1 MLNSRNY
8 GLDVLRACAIL
19 LVLASHSLFFI
30 IQIFPQSGTVKQIS
44 YFCGFWGVELFFIL
58 SGFLIGKIIRDL
70 ITRDSSHW
78 IISFWIRRW
87 FRTIPC
93 YFLFLGLNVIWFYYL
108 YSALPK
114 SLLSYFIFAQNLG
127 WEHPDFFPEAW
138 SLSVEEY
145 FYLIFPILILLL
157 LKCGLRPV
165 IAYLTGGTIL
175 LLFSTMLRLVYV
187 VIEPSL
193 SWDSGIRKVV
203 IFRFDSLMY
212 GVYLSI
218 FIDRIRRVDQR
229 KSLFFIGLIA
239 LLASMIAYFSL
250 DPDHSFFL
258 KTFQFSITSIG
269 FMLVIPY
276 MLDFRLAER
285 TFVGNFF
292 RKTALWS
299 YSMYLSNFLIY
310 NVIQQLIF
318 SKYFT
323 QNIMYGAVFCIMLLI
338 FSCYLVSSV
347 IYKLY
352 EYPLMNLRE
361 PVVVW
366 LKKSLYRVGFHR
378 QFTTP

>member
-1 MLNSRNY
+1 
-8 GLDVLRACAIL
+8 
-19 LVLASHSLFFI
+19 
-30 IQIFPQSGTVKQIS
+30 
-44 YFCGFWGVELFFIL
+44 
-58 SGFLIGKIIRDL
+58 
-70 ITRDSSHW
+70 
-78 IISFWIRRW
+78 
-87 FRTIPC
+87 
-93 YFLFLGLNVIWFYYL
+93 
-108 YSALPK
+108 
-114 SLLSYFIFAQNLG
+114 
-127 WEHPDFFPEAW
+127 
-138 SLSVEEY
+138 
-145 FYLIFPILILLL
+145 
-157 LKCGLRPV
+157 
-165 IAYLTGGTIL
+165 
-175 LLFSTMLRLVYV
+175 MLRLVYV

-229 KSLFFIGLIA
+229 KFLFFIGLIA
-239 LLASMIAYFSL
+239 MLTSMIAYFRL

-285 TFVGNFF
+285 SCVGSFF

-323 QNIMYGAVFCIMLLI
+323 ENIMFGAVFCIMLLI
-338 FSCYLVSSV
+338 FSCYLVSSF
-347 IYKLY
+347 IYKIY
-352 EYPLMNLRE
+352 EFPLMNLRE